1 MCNRMD
7 GLLPRNKYCKGIK
20 YKEHGQT
27 TMKFQNFG
35 KYGRFYCS
43 KCRRSQSL
51 LYRTWFAQI
60 HTPITKI
67 FSIMYSFCEGY
78 SYKKCQK
85 ETLEDEND
93 TPFSETTIA
102 AWIYKFKNKVRIY
115 MRKNTSRVTYSSLCP
130 TQ

>member
-1 MCNRMD
+1 MWNHKKIIKTFETEALAIEWSKNN
-7 GLLPRNKYCKGIK
+7 GLLQKKIYCSGQK
-20 YKEHGQT
+20 YKIHRKT
-27 TMKFQNFG
+27 MMKFQNFD

-43 KCRRSQSL
+43 KCRRTQSL
-51 LYRTWFAQI
+51 LHGTWFAQI

-93 TPFSETTIA
+93 TPVSETTIA
-102 AWIYKFKNKVRIY
+102 AW
-115 MRKNTSRVTYSSLCP
+115 
-130 TQ
+130 